1 MQHTGAAPAGELG
14 LSDTGGATRMAAL
27 DFNADRLIR
36 LPLADTKAN
45 YLAGFWRWVEL
56 LAADDYQ
63 GALEAL
69 HWPQGTTWT
78 PAKLKERI
86 TTFWGGGTP
95 WSVVVPNE
103 RLVGVINDDAQFEPR
118 NAEGRG
124 WFMAQVPVTSEPADP
139 KNDAIPL
146 MGVASSFFVRQLGE
160 HYVLE
165 HEMFHL

>member
-1 MQHTGAAPAGELG
+1 MVTLNLNG
-14 LSDTGGATRMAAL
+14 
-27 DFNADRLIR
+27 DRLIR

-45 YLAGFWRWVEL
+45 YLDGFWQWIEL

-69 HWPQGTTWT
+69 HWPNGTSWT
-78 PAKLKERI
+78 PEALKDRI
-86 TTFWGGGTP
+86 TTFWGGDAP

-118 NAEGRG
+118 NQDGWG
-124 WFMAQVPVTSEPADP
+124 WFMVQVPVTTEPADP
-139 KNDAIPL
+139 KNDGIPL
-146 MGVASSFFVRQLGE
+146 MGVASSFFVRQRGE

-165 HEMFHL
+165 HEIFHL